1 MAAVAIP
8 ANPPPADGARRSGIS
23 GRNLQEHLDS
33 ARNAAAKGQAQW
45 PTPTMWGRAL
55 ACALPGFRPC
65 IADLTCGTGQ
75 LIEGIAAPSTREQ
88 LGCDIE
94 AVDAS
99 GTAFINADLTR
110 LYPLLKA
117 VDWQADL
124 FALTPP
130 WDLHWYR
137 DRLAGLDK
145 SICPAVGAA
154 FAAHDGR
161 TTRDT
166 IDSTVATLCIALDRS
181 SPFGEGLL
189 IANEATLQRQIL
201 GPGAP
206 HAALVAHIWA
216 HLVIE
221 GNICEANGQSG
232 TDFRTGVIYFARTHS
247 SGCRLERHIGVGT
260 ARPHFP
266 SQGGPDADGGRHAV
280 TQAELITREFQRE
293 RLTRRRGASIRN
305 FAGAYTETT
314 AKLWQGC
321 ADEWAL
327 QAEATARTRPQ
338 WNIYLQPDGTIATA
352 LSLYDEN
359 SGRVNPTEAARLHSL
374 NGRHPMSLVLQRAE
388 RKELER
394 AALGGIYRVAP
405 AVQDAV
411 RQAISEYHAERSPLY
426 PLKPIQR
433 LGYLDENDDILCL
446 KDLGHRY
453 LAGRRYKLRT
463 ETVSLKRA
471 GEKMNLQGELDAVEW
486 SGSELAIFIAG
497 ESGPDAV
504 SDEYLFMDEWLRS
517 RDVVLSIQ
525 KEGEPSPIA
534 HTLQQLVDHFE
545 IPEVPDISV
554 TRPAE
559 YERNLSLLAQI
570 EEICNRN

>member
-33 ARNAAAKGQAQW
+33 ARNAGSKGQAQW

-65 IADLTCGTGQ
+65 IAALTCGTGQ
-75 LIEGIAAPSTREQ
+75 LLAGIAAPSTREQ

-94 AVDAS
+94 AVDAP

-117 VDWQADL
+117 VNWQADL
-124 FALTPP
+124 FALNPP

-221 GNICEANGQSG
+221 GNICESKDQSG
-232 TDFRTGVIYFARTHS
+232 SDFKTGVIYFARTHA
-247 SGCRLERHIGVGT
+247 SGCRLERYIQ
-260 ARPHFP
+260 A
-266 SQGGPDADGGRHAV
+266 GPDAVDRGRHAV
-280 TQAELITREFQRE
+280 TEFQRE
-293 RLTRRRGASIRN
+293 RITRRRGASIRN
-305 FAGAYTETT
+305 FTGAYTETT
-314 AKLWQGC
+314 AKLWQAC

-327 QAEATARTRPQ
+327 QTEATARTRPQ

-352 LSLYDEN
+352 LSLYDVN
-359 SGRVNPTEAARLHSL
+359 SGRVNPSEAARLHSL

-388 RKELER
+388 RRELER
-394 AALGGIYRVAP
+394 AALGGIFRVAP

-446 KDLGHRY
+446 KDIGHRY
-453 LAGRRYKLRT
+453 LAGHRYKLRT

-497 ESGPDAV
+497 ESG
-504 SDEYLFMDEWLRS
+504 DEYLFMDEWLRS